1 MDHGR
6 PMDIHLLIEGMGK
19 FCMPQE
25 KDARWDLPI
34 PMTNEVVVVGRMV
47 EEVGPVSHLFIY

>member
-1 MDHGR
+1 
-6 PMDIHLLIEGMGK
+6 MDIHLLIEGMGK

-47 EEVGPVSHLFIY
+47 EEVGPVSHLFLY